1 MKRSLYGVSIL
12 TLAGLYGLLAAVIIL
27 AFILADL
34 PITTALLVSIITL
47 LIQFIIAPWITDL
60 TMRWFYKVKFHAEVP
75 EYLSKFIDEVCQ
87 KNNIK
92 KRPKIG
98 LIDDGAPNAFTY
110 GRTKNDARLVLTRGI
125 FELLNED
132 EVISV
137 VGHEMGH
144 IVHYDMLFMTFAQ
157 LVPLLLYYVYEIC
170 IGTNNSDS
178 DSNNGNAAAVGM
190 IAYILYIISQYIILW
205 LSRTREYYADE
216 FSYQTT
222 KNPNA
227 MQTAL
232 IKVGFGLSI
241 ATSTKEQRSTKNI
254 GALGIFDSKTSKSLI
269 IETNNDIN
277 DKDAV
282 KNAMKWEMWNPW
294 AKLYELNSTHPLI
307 SKRLNMISKSCKDYG
322 QEPYVIFD
330 LEKKESYTGNFLL
343 ELLIIIMPYIV
354 LLVTGGLL
362 IYFVT
367 QSNDE
372 NIWKLIAGIGLILF
386 TGSLYVIF
394 KRAHRGKNFQKVTV
408 RDLLGVVNVSGVTA
422 VPCEVEGKIIG
433 KGDPGCIF
441 SEDYIVKDKT
451 GILFVDYKQPLRVL
465 DKIFAIFKSAKYVDQ
480 DVIVRGWYR
489 RNPTPFIEIYEW
501 EALGEHKKIYTYKT
515 KLVCYAL
522 MTLVGIA
529 GIIWYFI

>member
-1 MKRSLYGVSIL
+1 MKRSLYGVSIM
-12 TLAGLYGLLAAVIIL
+12 TMAGLYGLLAAILILAAVIID
-27 AFILADL
+27 F
-34 PITTALLVSIITL
+34 PITIALLVSMITL
-47 LIQFIIAPWITDL
+47 VIQFIIAPWLTDL
-60 TMRWFYKVKFHAEVP
+60 TMRWFYKVNFKTSTVP
-75 EYLSKFIDEVCQ
+75 EYLDRFINDVCT
-87 KNNIK
+87 KHNM

-98 LIDDGAPNAFTY
+98 IINDGAPNAFTY

-144 IVHYDMLFMTFAQ
+144 IVHYDMLFMTFVQ
-157 LVPLLLYYVYEIC
+157 LVPLLLYYVYEVC
-170 IGTNNSDS
+170 LNSGSSDS
-178 DSNNGNAAAVGM
+178 DGAKNAAAVGI
-190 IAYILYIISQYIILW
+190 IAYVLYIVSQYIILW

-241 ATSTKEQRSTKNI
+241 ATSSKEQRSTKNL
-254 GALGIFDSKTSKSLI
+254 GALGIFDSKTSKALI
-269 IETNNDIN
+269 VETNNDIT
-277 DKDAV
+277 DTDAV

-294 AKLYELNSTHPLI
+294 AKVYELNSTHPLI
-307 SKRLNMISKSCKDYG
+307 SKRLTMISKSCKDYG
-322 QEPYVIFD
+322 QKPYVEFD
-330 LEKKESYTGNFLL
+330 LEKKESYVGNFLL
-343 ELLIIIMPYIV
+343 ELLIVIMPYII
-354 LLVTGGLL
+354 LLGTG
-362 IYFVT
+362 ITMMCFAINSDDT
-367 QSNDE
+367 
-372 NIWKLIAGIGLILF
+372 NIWKLIAGIGLILL
-386 TGSLYVIF
+386 TISLFIIF
-394 KRAHRGKNFQKVTV
+394 KRSHRGKNFQKVTV

-451 GILFVDYKQPLRVL
+451 GIVFVDYNQPLTL
-465 DKIFAIFKSAKYVDQ
+465 LNKIFAIFKSAKYVDQ
-480 DVIVRGWYR
+480 DVIIRGWYR

-515 KLVCYAL
+515 KLVLYVL
-522 MTLVGIA
+522 MFLIGIA

>member
-1 MKRSLYGVSIL
+1 MKRSLYGVSIM
-12 TLAGLYGLLAAVIIL
+12 TMAGLYGLLAGILIL
-27 AFILADL
+27 AAIAADF
-34 PITTALLVSIITL
+34 PITTALLISIITL
-47 LIQFIIAPWITDL
+47 VIQFIIAPWITDL
-60 TMRWFYKVKFHAEVP
+60 TMRWFYKVNFKTSTIP
-75 EYLSKFIDEVCQ
+75 EYLEKFINDVCA
-87 KNNIK
+87 KHNM

-98 LIDDGAPNAFTY
+98 IIDDGAPNAFTY

-132 EVISV
+132 EVLSV

-170 IGTNNSDS
+170 LGTNSSGDND
-178 DSNNGNAAAVGM
+178 NKGNAALVGM
-190 IAYILYIISQYIILW
+190 VAYVLYIISQYIILW

-241 ATSTKEQRSTKNI
+241 ATSSKEQRSTKNI

-269 IETNNDIN
+269 VETNNDIS
-277 DKDAV
+277 DTAAV

-294 AKLYELNSTHPLI
+294 AKVYELGSTHPLI
-307 SKRLNMISKSCKDYG
+307 SKRLTMISKSCKDYG
-322 QEPYVIFD
+322 QKPYVEFD
-330 LEKKESYTGNFLL
+330 LEKKESYVGNFFL
-343 ELLIIIMPYIV
+343 ELLIVLMPYIV
-354 LLVTGGLL
+354 LLGTGFAMMFFALN
-362 IYFVT
+362 FDDT
-367 QSNDE
+367 
-372 NIWKLIAGIGLILF
+372 NIWKLIAGIGLILL
-386 TGSLYVIF
+386 TLSLFIIF
-394 KRAHRGKNFQKVTV
+394 KRSHRGKDFQKVTV

-451 GILFVDYKQPLRVL
+451 GIVFVDYKQPLRLL

-480 DVIVRGWYR
+480 DVIIRGWYR

-522 MTLVGIA
+522 MGIAGIA

>member
-1 MKRSLYGVSIL
+1 MKRSLYGISLL

-27 AFILADL
+27 AFYFANL
-34 PITTALLVSIITL
+34 PITLGLLISIGIL
-47 LIQFIIAPWITDL
+47 IIQFIIAPWITDL
-60 TMRWFYKVKFHAEVP
+60 TMRWFYKVRFDATMP
-75 EYLSKFIDEVCQ
+75 EYLDKFINDVCT
-87 KNNIK
+87 KHNM

-98 LIDDGAPNAFTY
+98 YIDDGAPNAFTY

-132 EVISV
+132 EVVSV
-137 VGHEMGH
+137 VGHEIGH

-170 IGTNNSDS
+170 MGSNNSDN
-178 DSNNGNAAAVGM
+178 DNNNAAAVGL
-190 IAYILYIISQYIILW
+190 IAYVLYIISQYIILW

-216 FSYQTT
+216 FSFQTT

-241 ATSTKEQRSTKNI
+241 ATSTKEKRSTKNI

-269 IETNNDIN
+269 IETNNDIT
-277 DKDAV
+277 DTAAV

-307 SKRLNMISKSCKDYG
+307 SKRLTRIGKSCKEYN

-330 LEKKESYTGNFLL
+330 LEKKESYVDNFLFD
-343 ELLIIIMPYIV
+343 LLILLLPVLVAIGIAIAII
-354 LLVTGGLL
+354 VTASTDSGM
-362 IYFVT
+362 
-367 QSNDE
+367 
-372 NIWKLIAGIGLILF
+372 WKLYVGIGLILE
-386 TGSLYVIF
+386 SLTLYLVF
-394 KRAHRGKNFQKVTV
+394 YRAHRGKNFQKVTV
-408 RDLLGVVNVSGVTA
+408 RDLLGVVDVSGVTS
-422 VPCEVEGKIIG
+422 VPCQVSGKIIG

-441 SEDYIVKDKT
+441 SEDYIVKDET
-451 GILFVDYKQPLRVL
+451 GIIFLDYNQPLRVL
-465 DKIFAIFKSAKYVDQ
+465 NKIFAIFRSAKYINQ
-480 DVIVRGWYR
+480 DVIIRGWYR

-501 EALGEHKKIYTYKT
+501 EVLGEHKKIYTYLF
-515 KLVCYAL
+515 KLIFYAI
-522 MTLVGIA
+522 MLVA
-529 GIIWYFI
+529 GIGLIIWNFI

>member
-1 MKRSLYGVSIL
+1 MKRSLYGVSIM
-12 TLAGLYGLLAAVIIL
+12 TMAGLYGLLAGILIL
-27 AFILADL
+27 AAIVADF
-34 PITTALLVSIITL
+34 PITIALLASIITL
-47 LIQFIIAPWITDL
+47 VIQFIIAPWITDL
-60 TMRWFYKVKFHAEVP
+60 TMRWFYKVNFKTSTIP
-75 EYLSKFIDEVCQ
+75 DYLSKFIDEVCQ
-87 KNNIK
+87 KHNM

-98 LIDDGAPNAFTY
+98 VIDDGAPNAFTY

-125 FELLNED
+125 LELLNED

-170 IGTNNSDS
+170 LKSGNSDS
-178 DSNNGNAAAVGM
+178 DNNSGNAAAVGM
-190 IAYILYIISQYIILW
+190 VAYVLYIISQYIILW

-222 KNPNA
+222 KNPKA

-241 ATSTKEQRSTKNI
+241 ATSSKEQRSTKNL

-269 IETNNDIN
+269 VETNNDIN
-277 DKDAV
+277 DTDAV

-294 AKLYELNSTHPLI
+294 AKVYELNSTHPLI
-307 SKRLNMISKSCKDYG
+307 SKRLTMISKHCHEYN
-322 QEPYVIFD
+322 QEPYVVFD
-330 LEKKESYTGNFLL
+330 LEKKESYVGNFLL
-343 ELLIIIMPYIV
+343 ELLIVIMPYII
-354 LLVTGGLL
+354 LLGTG
-362 IYFVT
+362 IMMMVFAIDSDDT
-367 QSNDE
+367 
-372 NIWKLIAGIGLILF
+372 NIWKLIAGCGLILL
-386 TGSLYVIF
+386 TISLFIIF
-394 KRAHRGKNFQKVTV
+394 KRSHRGKNFQKVTV

-451 GILFVDYKQPLRVL
+451 GILFVDYNQPLKLL
-465 DKIFAIFKSAKYVDQ
+465 DKIFAIFKSAKYVNQ
-480 DVIVRGWYR
+480 DVIIRGWYR

-501 EALGEHKKIYTYKT
+501 ECLGEHKKIYTYKT
-515 KLVCYAL
+515 KLFFYGLMFAL
-522 MTLVGIA
+522 GIA

>member
-12 TLAGLYGLLAAVIIL
+12 TLAGLYGLLAGIIIL

-34 PITTALLVSIITL
+34 PVTIALLISIIVL

-60 TMRWFYKVKFHAEVP
+60 TMRWFYKVNFKTSTLP
-75 EYLSKFIDEVCQ
+75 DYLSKFIDDVCTEH
-87 KNNIK
+87 NMK
-92 KRPKIG
+92 KPKIG
-98 LIDDGAPNAFTY
+98 VINDGAPNAFTY
-110 GRTKNDARLVLTRGI
+110 GRTKNDARLVITRGI
-125 FELLNED
+125 LELLNEE
-132 EVISV
+132 EVKSV

-157 LVPLLLYYVYEIC
+157 LVPLLLYYVYEMC
-170 IGTNNSDS
+170 LGSGNSDS
-178 DSNNGNAAAVGM
+178 DNAKNAAAVGI
-190 IAYILYIISQYIILW
+190 IAYVLYIISQYIILW

-222 KNPNA
+222 RNPNA

-241 ATSTKEQRSTKNI
+241 ATSSKEQRSTKDI

-269 IETNNDIN
+269 IETNNDIS

-307 SKRLNMISKSCKDYG
+307 SKRLSMIGKSCKDYG

-343 ELLIIIMPYIV
+343 ELLLVMLPTIIA
-354 LLVTGGLL
+354 LVTGGLL
-362 IYFVT
+362 IYFAANE
-367 QSNDE
+367 QDM
-372 NIWKLIAGIGLILF
+372 WKLIGGIGLLLLTISLF
-386 TGSLYVIF
+386 LIF
-394 KRAHRGKNFQKVTV
+394 KRSHRGKNFQKVTV

-451 GILFVDYKQPLRVL
+451 GILFVDYKQPLRIL

-480 DVIVRGWYR
+480 DVIIRGWYR

-515 KLVCYAL
+515 KLVCYAI
-522 MTLVGIA
+522 MAIISLVL
-529 GIIWYFI
+529 IIWHFI